1 MKNKLYIKLIKVL
14 IITTLITSCGT
25 THQLKNNFKKH
36 NESSNFFKGFVLYN
50 PATQKQIVNHNGAKF
65 FTPASNTKI
74 YTFYAAYRTFKDS
87 VKSLA
92 YYKSQD
98 SLVIKGT
105 ADPSLLYAFESNK
118 VLNFLKNSKDSLY
131 MIDATIEGP
140 AFGAGWAWGD
150 YPYYYQPERSLFPI
164 YGNMLTYKWDLG
176 EIKSYPTLLKNKIKP
191 LDSTRMRRD
200 LRENNFYIAK
210 NSQRTYEVPF
220 ITSNQ
225 LTADLLSDT
234 IGKKIKLVPLKPNHH
249 FNYIYSQ
256 RYDSLYK
263 QMLTISDNFIAEQ
276 LMLQV
281 GKEVSGKYS
290 SDEGI
295 KYAIENYLQDLP
307 HEVRWADGS
316 GLSRYNQFTPE
327 NTVKLLEKM
336 YREIPREKLLDYFPV
351 GGKSGTIKNWY
362 ANNGTPFVWA
372 KTGTLNGVHCLSGY
386 LITKKGTFL
395 IFSYM
400 NNHYSGSSSKVKKE
414 MEVALMKIY
423 NSY

>member
-1 MKNKLYIKLIKVL
+1 MFKLMIISVL
-14 IITTLITSCGT
+14 ISSCGA
-25 THQLKNNFKKH
+25 THQLKNDFKKH

-50 PATQKQIVNHNGAKF
+50 PATQKQIVNHNGAKY

-92 YYKSQD
+92 YYRSQD

-105 ADPSLLYAFESNK
+105 ADPSLLYDDFESSK
-118 VLNFLKNSKDSLY
+118 ILDFLKKENDSIY
-131 MIDATIEGP
+131 MVDASIEGP

-164 YGNMLTYKWDLG
+164 YGNMLTYKWGLG
-176 EIKSYPTLLKNKIKP
+176 EIKSYPSLLKNKINP
-191 LDSTRMRRD
+191 LDSIPLRRQ
-200 LRENNFYIAK
+200 LRTNQFYIKK
-210 NSQRTYEVPF
+210 NSQRTYDVPF
-220 ITSNQ
+220 ITSNK
-225 LTADLLSDT
+225 LTAALLSDT
-234 IGKKIKLVPLKPNHH
+234 IGKIVKLIPSKTNHN
-249 FNYIYSQ
+249 FKYIYGQ

-263 QMLTISDNFIAEQ
+263 QLLTISDNFIAEQ

-281 GKEVSGKYS
+281 GKEVSGKYNS
-290 SDEGI
+290 NEGI

-336 YREIPREKLLDYFPV
+336 YREIPREKLLNYFPV

-362 ANNGTPFVWA
+362 ANNGTPFVYA
-372 KTGTLNGVHCLSGY
+372 KTGTLNAVHCLSGY

-400 NNHYSGSSSKVKKE
+400 NNHYSGSSGKVKKQ
-414 MEVALMKIY
+414 MERALMKIY